1 MHIWTWILGL
11 VSGALAFDAIC
22 LALAFSVGER
32 ADRSLNI
39 MAPLLGMALSVPIG
53 LLLTPAN
60 AAETS
65 QFGAIGQ
72 AVMTFTS
79 GYLVAKLDRTA
90 EKFLGPDVL
99 LNAVGGFRIIA
110 FIGCLALGVA
120 TVYSVRRYLPW

>member
-1 MHIWTWILGL
+1 
-11 VSGALAFDAIC
+11 
-22 LALAFSVGER
+22 
-32 ADRSLNI
+32 
-39 MAPLLGMALSVPIG
+39 MALSVPIG